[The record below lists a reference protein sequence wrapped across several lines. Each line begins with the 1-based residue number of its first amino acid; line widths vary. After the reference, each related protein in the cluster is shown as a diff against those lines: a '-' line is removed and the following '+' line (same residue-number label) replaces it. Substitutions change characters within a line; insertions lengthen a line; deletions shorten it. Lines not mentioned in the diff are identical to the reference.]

1 MRSLDIIITGIP
13 RSGTSYL
20 CGLLNKVSN
29 NVVINEPDRMSILLS
44 ESSQPNAAADY
55 YKRIRKSILAGE
67 MIENK
72 MSGGRIIEDTA
83 LIQNFEL
90 YSPDI
95 NDEGFTLCTKNTLG
109 YLSRLDRFKDVMP
122 QSPIFACVRNPIDT
136 IASWKTTF
144 DHLKNASVAEDF
156 VIGSRNDV
164 HLSSWQREKINMIA
178 VEKNVARRRALFWSY
193 LAEWIMINENL
204 ITIINYDDVVL
215 HPQRVLQ
222 VVLADTGCPIET
234 HEPVIPSVIRTGKRE
249 SLDSEDYEAIEEI
262 CFPVAKKI
270 GLIE

>member
-1 MRSLDIIITGIP
+1 
-13 RSGTSYL
+13 
-20 CGLLNKVSN
+20 
-29 NVVINEPDRMSILLS
+29 
-44 ESSQPNAAADY
+44 
-55 YKRIRKSILAGE
+55 
-67 MIENK
+67 

-90 YSPDI
+90 YSPDF
-95 NDEGFTLCTKNTLG
+95 DGEDFTLCTKNTLG

-164 HLSSWQREKINMIA
+164 HLSSWQKEKINKIA

-193 LAEWIMINENL
+193 LAEWIIINKNL
-204 ITIINYDDVVL
+204 VTIVNYDDVVF
-215 HPQRVLQ
+215 
-222 VVLADTGCPIET
+222 
-234 HEPVIPSVIRTGKRE
+234 IRNEFFRW
-249 SLDSEDYEAIEEI
+249 
-262 CFPVAKKI
+262 C
-270 GLIE
+270 